1 MEHVYWMPYYEAIS
15 RDLSLDP
22 DKDATAARMLSDI
35 ISRNGRLD
43 RAEDVHLELE
53 RLIHNRDVLVMGSGP
68 DLEMELDR
76 IVEERR
82 AGGKWKLPST
92 GGDVLIVADGAT
104 SVVMSRNL
112 IPHIIVTDLDG
123 GVEDQISCL
132 NNGSVMV
139 VHAHG
144 DNMKALMNYGPRFFG
159 SVLGTTQVDPSDGGG
174 LDNFGGFT
182 DGDRAAFLAQHF
194 GARSITLLGF
204 NFNEVGPKIGD
215 GGLRMESMDPEEN
228 EFKFKKLAWANILLG
243 LINNPEVQ
251 FYSQRSNPW
260 I

>member
-1 MEHVYWMPYYEAIS
+1 MDHVYWMPYYEAIS

-22 DKDATAARMLSDI
+22 KEDATAARMLSDI
-35 ISRNGRLD
+35 ISKNKRLEPKD
-43 RAEDVHLELE
+43 EVHLELE
-53 RLIHNRDVLVMGSGP
+53 RLIHERDVLVLGSGP

-76 IVEERR
+76 LVEEKR
-82 AGGKWKLPST
+82 AGGSWKIPTT
-92 GGDVLIVADGAT
+92 GSDVLIAADGAT
-104 SVVMSRNL
+104 SAIMSRGL
-112 IPHIIVTDLDG
+112 TPHVIVSDLDG
-123 GVEDQISCL
+123 GIEDQISCL
-132 NNGSVMV
+132 DRGAVMV

-144 DNMKALMNYGPRFFG
+144 DNMKVLMRCVPRFFG
-159 SVLGTTQVDPSDGGG
+159 SVIGTTQIDPMDGGG

-215 GGLRMESMDPEEN
+215 GGLRMESLDPAEN

-251 FYSQRSNPW
+251 FYSQGSNPW
-260 I
+260 V